1 MSDPYGLR
9 RVIRPLGVLPQQ
21 AEALDPRL
29 PLGPDEL
36 AIDVE
41 RLNIDAASFR
51 QLAQEAAGDE
61 DRIAA
66 QVGSIVAARG
76 KMHNPVTGSG
86 GMLIGRVAEI
96 GTAHPA
102 HGELQPGARIATL
115 VSLTLTPLVLDRI
128 VAVKAHAEQLDVKGR
143 AILFATGLWAPM
155 PDDLPEALALAV
167 LDVCGAPAWVAR
179 LVRPSMRV
187 LVLGAGKSG
196 SLACAQ
202 ARKNGAHVTALDYR
216 AEAAERLV
224 ADGLADAA
232 FAVDATKPLEV
243 YSRALEA
250 TGGALFDLV
259 VNCGS
264 VPGTEMASILSARDG
279 GEVLFFSM
287 ATSFTAAALGA
298 EGAGKD
304 VRLTIGNGYARGH
317 ARLALEL
324 VRETPALQRIFAA
337 RVR

>member
-9 RVIRPLGVLPQQ
+9 RVVRPKGALPQQ
-21 AEALDPRL
+21 AEVLDPHL

-36 AIDVE
+36 SIEVE
-41 RLNIDAASFR
+41 RLNVDAASFR
-51 QLAQEAAGDE
+51 QLAQEAGGDAQ
-61 DRIAA
+61 RISARVAA
-66 QVGSIVAARG
+66 IVSARG

-86 GMLIGRVAEI
+86 GMLIGRVAEV
-96 GTAHPA
+96 GPAHPA
-102 HGELQPGARIATL
+102 ASELKPGDRIATL
-115 VSLTLTPLVLDRI
+115 VSLTLTPLALQEIERVHLRS
-128 VAVKAHAEQLDVKGR
+128 ERLDVRGR
-143 AILFATGLWAPM
+143 AILFATGIWARLPE
-155 PDDLPEALALAV
+155 DLPEAVALAV

-179 LVRPSMRV
+179 LARPGERV

-216 AEAAERLV
+216 PEAPRMLV
-224 ADGLADAA
+224 HEGLADAA
-232 FAVDATKPLEV
+232 IAVDATQPLEV
-243 YSRALEA
+243 YARAREA
-250 TGGALFDLV
+250 GLFDLV
-259 VNCGS
+259 VNCAS
-264 VPGTEMASILSARDG
+264 VPGTEMGSILAARDG

-317 ARLALEL
+317 AELALEL
-324 VRETPALQRIFAA
+324 LRSTPALQRLFAA
-337 RVR
+337 RVG